1 MYDDYNAL
9 RNGYK
14 IGMKISNAKFCN
26 ILGSDNNLYLVGT
39 QLTLKNAATS
49 EILVLPYNGVDPTT
63 FTSGQ
68 QYTCYDRVLDGSVA
82 RWYLGKRT
90 YLSTTL

>member
-68 QYTCYDRVLDGSVA
+68 
-82 RWYLGKRT
+82 
-90 YLSTTL
+90 